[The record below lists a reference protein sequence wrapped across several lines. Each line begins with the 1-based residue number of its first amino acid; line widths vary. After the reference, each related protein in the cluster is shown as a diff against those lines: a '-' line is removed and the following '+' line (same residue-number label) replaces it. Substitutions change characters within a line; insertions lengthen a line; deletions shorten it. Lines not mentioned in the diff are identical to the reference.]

1 MSWMPSYLWRDMA
14 KRLNLNFPKQDNV
27 PRLVSVTGDV
37 LFGEARFGLYQ
48 DLHAATGLSGRMKF
62 EDNQLV
68 VNIEEG
74 DIDQLSVPQ
83 AQVEFG
89 PLLPAGQARL
99 QLKLNAAGILKQFW
113 TSSPTKVNQLQKL
126 QLDDKVIEGD
136 IEFSF
141 VLAAGIGRK
150 SASKAAT

>member
-1 MSWMPSYLWRDMA
+1 M
-14 KRLNLNFPKQDNV
+14 
-27 PRLVSVTGDV
+27 SVTGDV

-89 PLLPAGQARL
+89 PLLPAGQAREL
-99 QLKLNAAGILKQFW
+99 QLKLNAAGNVETVLDILAHQ
-113 TSSPTKVNQLQKL
+113 KVNQLS
-126 QLDDKVIEGD
+126 E
-136 IEFSF
+136 
-141 VLAAGIGRK
+141 AAIR
-150 SASKAAT
+150 

>member
-1 MSWMPSYLWRDMA
+1 M
-14 KRLNLNFPKQDNV
+14 
-27 PRLVSVTGDV
+27 SVTGDV

-48 DLHAATGLSGRMKF
+48 DLHPATGLSGRMKF

-89 PLLPAGQARL
+89 PLLPAGQARDL
-99 QLKLNAAGILKQFW
+99 QLKLNAAGNVETVLDILAHQ
-113 TSSPTKVNQLQKL
+113 KVNQLQKL

-136 IEFSF
+136 IEFCLIWPPGFSRE
-141 VLAAGIGRK
+141 IRRK
-150 SASKAAT
+150 